1 LNHPAWYNR
10 ITLKRLALFVLL
22 AGLGIRGVS
31 AQLAYYV
38 DERGRRVY
46 VNPEPKPDRSVQNPV
61 VSGNKSSGTA
71 HNMRAANQ
79 PLTKTPI
86 ATSRTASRP
95 GTYKLATYA
104 PPAEP
109 AHNSAAPVR
118 SSKGTALDAANEARP
133 SLESLVEQT
142 ALRHDVDVNLIR
154 AMIHTESNNDPRAV
168 SNKGALGLMQLMPFT
183 ARDLGVTNVFDPV
196 QNVDGGVRYLKSLL
210 TQFGGD
216 LPLSLAAYN
225 AGPGAVTRHGGIPPY
240 RETQDYVKK
249 IGSLYGSL
257 RLQAQKPR
265 FQGITRTVDETG
277 RVIYTNLP

>member
-1 LNHPAWYNR
+1 LNALACYNR

-22 AGLGIRGVS
+22 AGLGVRGVS

-46 VNPEPKPDRSVQNPV
+46 VNPEPKPDKSVQNPV
-61 VSGNKSSGTA
+61 QDKSSGVA
-71 HNMRAANQ
+71 HNRRAPHKPVPA
-79 PLTKTPI
+79 TTARTSAAPI
-86 ATSRTASRP
+86 GSQLASFI
-95 GTYKLATYA
+95 

-109 AHNSAAPVR
+109 THGHAAPA
-118 SSKGTALDAANEARP
+118 SGPKAPALDAAATANETRP
-133 SLESLVEQT
+133 SLEALVEQT
-142 ALRHDVDVNLIR
+142 ARRHDVDVNLVR
-154 AMIHTESNNDPRAV
+154 AMIRTESNNDPRAV

-249 IGSLYGSL
+249 IGNLYGSL